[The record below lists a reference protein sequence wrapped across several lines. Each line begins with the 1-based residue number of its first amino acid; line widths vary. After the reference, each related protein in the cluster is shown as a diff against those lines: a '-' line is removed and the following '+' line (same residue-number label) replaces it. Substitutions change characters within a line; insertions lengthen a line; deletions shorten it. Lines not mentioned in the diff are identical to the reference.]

1 MEPVLSNISNED
13 DVYKF
18 TLSGLNVSLAN
29 GLRRTI
35 LSDIPTIAFFTE
47 TYQDSQCNIQ
57 VNTTR
62 LHNEILKHRLSCIPI
77 HEPVNIKQREST
89 LLVGTHVLELDMK
102 NETDSM
108 IIVTTEH
115 FRVKNKS
122 SGKYLI
128 PDEVR
133 RIFPPNKKTNMF
145 IDFARIRPKIGD
157 SIPGEQLTLTAEFSI
172 HTAKENSMFNV
183 VSKCAY
189 GNTLDMGRVNNV
201 WSEQE
206 STLRS
211 QGVSDEDIEFQKKN
225 FYLLD
230 AQRHYVE
237 DSFDYV
243 VETLGVYDNKEIV
256 KMAALLLVNKLT
268 DFIQNLESDSVP
280 ILTSETTIENCYDI
294 TLENEDY
301 TLGKILEYIL
311 YEKYYVKDKTLT
323 YCGFKKFHP
332 HNSDS
337 VIRMAYSQKVDRRM
351 VAQYLK
357 EAATAAK
364 DVYVKIYGMF

>member
-1 MEPVLSNISNED
+1 MEPVLSNISHENEA
-13 DVYKF
+13 YKF

-29 GLRRTI
+29 ALRRTI
-35 LSDIPTIAFFTE
+35 LSEIPTICFYTE

-62 LHNEILKHRLSCIPI
+62 LHNEILKHRLSCIPV
-77 HEPVNIKQREST
+77 HEPVNLKQRDNT

-115 FRVKNKS
+115 FRVKNKT
-122 SGKYLI
+122 SGKYLV

-133 RIFPPNKKTNMF
+133 RIFPANKKTNMF
-145 IDFARIRPKIGD
+145 IDFARLRPKIGD

-172 HTAKENSMFNV
+172 HSAKENSMFNV

-189 GNTLDMGRVNNV
+189 GNTIDTTRVNAV
-201 WSEQE
+201 WSEQDA
-206 STLRS
+206 TLRS

-230 AQRHYVE
+230 AQRHFVE
-237 DSFDYV
+237 DSFDFV
-243 VETLGVYDNKEIV
+243 VETVGVYENKDIV
-256 KMAALLLVNKLT
+256 KMAALVLVNKLT

-280 ILTSETTIENCYDI
+280 MLTSETTIEHCYDV

-311 YEKYYVKDKTLT
+311 YEKFYIKDKTLT

-332 HNSDS
+332 HNADS
-337 VIRMAYSQKVDRRM
+337 VLRMAYTQKSDRRM

-357 EAATAAK
+357 EAATSAK
-364 DVYVKIYGMF
+364 DVYVKLYGMF